1 MDNTEK
7 EVFRRLHNYTS
18 NLMNNEIICN
28 EKNEELRKL
37 NLIYKELIIRNT
49 VMNVTSPKLLKYFL
63 KNKI

>member
-1 MDNTEK
+1 MNNSEK
-7 EVFRRLHNYTS
+7 EVFIRLHNYTS
-18 NLMNNEIICN
+18 NLINNGVICN

-49 VMNVTSPKLLKYFL
+49 VMNVTTPKLFKYFF